1 MKKSHQT
8 DLNTISKQVFDKKLK
23 KRNFEDPKLISSI
36 EKHFIEKRGYVF
48 KMPKP
53 GESVILLYSGGLD
66 STIAWAYL
74 IEKYKLHVYP
84 LIFKGETRKN
94 LGQAKAIHFFKKYF
108 KKRYSDYYHK
118 PLEINSNFFPSKLF
132 KQMFNPNKIHPETL
146 FNYLT
151 YDHKSFKFDKFL
163 PGTAAFTPISA
174 AIYQKYLE
182 NQYNIKIQA
191 IFLAVLAGDGTE
203 IPSQSFTYLR
213 KTLLFLDEF
222 IPTGNLQI
230 ASIFFEKEIGLFCEK
245 KDIIKLG
252 AKTLKI
258 PLEKTYS
265 CYANKLFHCNN
276 CLACYSR
283 HLEFKK
289 ANIVDKTMYYDKLFI
304 VKKMSEFRHWIKYY
318 LLKGKTL
325 CEHIKRQVVKRF

>member
-1 MKKSHQT
+1 MKKSHQI
-8 DLNTISKQVFDKKLK
+8 DLNTISKKEFKQKIK
-23 KRNFEDPKLISSI
+23 KRSFENTELINSI

-66 STIAWAYL
+66 STVAWSYL
-74 IEKYKLHVYP
+74 IKKYKLHVYP
-84 LIFKGETRKN
+84 LVFKNRKN
-94 LGQAKAIHFFKKYF
+94 FGQKKSIFYFKKYF
-108 KKRYSDYYHK
+108 KKRYGNYYHK
-118 PLEINSNFFPSKLF
+118 PLEIYSNFFPAKFF
-132 KQMFNPNKIHPETL
+132 KQMADLKKIHPETL
-146 FNYLT
+146 LNYLIND
-151 YDHKSFKFDKFL
+151 YKSFKFNKFF
-163 PGTAAFTPISA
+163 PGSNALTPISGV
-174 AIYQKYLE
+174 IYQNYLE
-182 NQYNIKIQA
+182 NQYNIKIKA

-213 KTLLFLDEF
+213 KTMLFLDEF
-222 IPTGNLQI
+222 IQTGNLQI

-265 CYANKLFHCNN
+265 CYAKKLFHCND

-283 HLEFKK
+283 RLEFKK

-304 VKKMSEFRHWIKYY
+304 VKKVAKFRYLAKNY

-325 CEHIKRQVVKRF
+325 CKHFKRQVVKKS